1 MLKSC
6 VPGWGIFIPVTV
18 MMPFSKLC
26 RALALCFTVFK
37 SILIPPLPKP
47 GLTFHPY
54 LSFLASLLPLSSFL
68 EARYALRA
76 WEFLYTKGPP
86 RLLLSK
92 SPGKPKCCA
101 NTCSSPC
108 SGNASLLHCRLH
120 RQPRNPVGKRLHS
133 LARLAC
139 GRALCSVT
147 SFSGGV
153 SGGILWLERIVG
165 QV

>member
-1 MLKSC
+1 MSVTSC
-6 VPGWGIFIPVTV
+6 VPGWGIFIPVNCAV
-18 MMPFSKLC
+18 PWLYVLLC
-26 RALALCFTVFK
+26 LNSSSFFPSQNQAFR
-37 SILIPPLPKP
+37 S
-47 GLTFHPY
+47 HPY
-54 LSFLASLLPLSSFL
+54 LSSLDSVLPLRSFL
-68 EARYALRA
+68 KAWCALKA

-101 NTCSSPC
+101 NTCSSRC
-108 SGNASLLHCRLH
+108 SGNASLFHCRLH
-120 RQPRNPVGKRLHS
+120 CQPRNPVGKRLRF
-133 LARLAC
+133 LAWLAC
-139 GRALCSVT
+139 GRALCSLT